1 MAMTFATPELQ
12 LACLADP
19 VIMGILTSIRLEAGA
34 GTYGTPGPT
43 ALAANARHHHLTR
56 RTGIAWEYTGANN
69 INQNIL
75 ALGSKHNRNVGRGDS
90 GYDWDDRGNV

>member
-19 VIMGILTSIRLEAGA
+19 VIMGILTSIRLEASA

-43 ALAANARHHHLTR
+43 LLAANARHHHLTK
-56 RTGIAWEYTGANN
+56 RTGIAWAYAGVDNVD
-69 INQNIL
+69 QSIL
-75 ALGSKHNRNVGRGDS
+75 ALGTKHNRNVGRGDS
-90 GYDWDDRGNV
+90 GYDWYPKGNI